1 MGLFT
6 NYDKVKNKILD
17 SCFSSFIYYS
27 EDIFD
32 DIKGHPAYF
41 IELFCYL
48 SASIIVEYHA
58 YDFRKFIVNYCYDL
72 ADLLDGQIQVR
83 YEKAIDLSI
92 DDFAKQL
99 GDSIS
104 AYVTCYANNLT
115 NPLYQNNERILEYL
129 QADLYNTRTKQSIEK
144 VKLVECSDMAKIYYG
159 GK

>member
-17 SCFSSFIYYS
+17 SCFSSFVYYS

-41 IELFCYL
+41 IELFCYI
-48 SASIIVEYHA
+48 SASIIFEYHA

-72 ADLLDGQIQVR
+72 ADFLDGQIKVR

-92 DDFAKQL
+92 DDFAKEL
-99 GDSIS
+99 ADSIF
-104 AYVTCYANNLT
+104 AYLINYTNNLT
-115 NPLYQNNERILEYL
+115 NTLYQNDERALEYS
-129 QADLYNTRTKQSIEK
+129 QADLYNRRTKQSIDN
-144 VKLVECSDMAKIYYG
+144 VKLIDCSDMAKFNYG
-159 GK
+159 SK